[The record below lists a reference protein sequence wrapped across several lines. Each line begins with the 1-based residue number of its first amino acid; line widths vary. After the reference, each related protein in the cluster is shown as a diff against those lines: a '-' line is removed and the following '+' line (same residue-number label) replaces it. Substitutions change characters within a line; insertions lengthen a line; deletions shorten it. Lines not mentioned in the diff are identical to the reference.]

1 MFSQSHLH
9 QDFFVFQTKF
19 ASFVA
24 NLLIQIHK
32 FLVSGNAR
40 KRTKIQQIEHVSC
53 VISWFLIGGK
63 NNNNKTAER
72 SHFWSIILLIGFA
85 HSHFHLVEFYA
96 EKKREKWEKKLSKLK
111 TRTVLNELVLLS
123 RQNLKSRLIKF
134 LLISLKCLRCV
145 IIVGNLWHAL
155 FTTEAAVHSK
165 RPNFRINIHNHQT
178 NVSSFFC
185 VDRFI

>member
-96 EKKREKWEKKLSKLK
+96 EKKREKGEKKLSKLK

-185 VDRFI
+185 LNRFI